1 MPLIL
6 LQMHDLIAAFAWWCA
21 CSRYLACAAESHAL
35 NGIRVITGT
44 LQHTHTIKT
53 FPSPIHQLYRFDNR
67 ALHSFHPRS
76 YYIHCYILYLSVHN
90 MPKRQLV
97 AGKKGSTLSTDHVT
111 RPPVPEQ
118 VQKSLIQVGMKV
130 YLAPS
135 SSSSLFVISLLR
147 TLLNSY

>member
-6 LQMHDLIAAFAWWCA
+6 LQMHYLIAAFACGVHA
-21 CSRYLACAAESHAL
+21 HVILHARPISHAL
-35 NGIRVITGT
+35 NGSRVITPTHIQLRLHHRQSINSVDSTTALYT
-44 LQHTHTIKT
+44 LFIVQVIT
-53 FPSPIHQLYRFDNR
+53 F
-67 ALHSFHPRS
+67 
-76 YYIHCYILYLSVHN
+76 YILCLSVHN

-97 AGKKGSTLSTDHVT
+97 AGKKASTLSTDHVT